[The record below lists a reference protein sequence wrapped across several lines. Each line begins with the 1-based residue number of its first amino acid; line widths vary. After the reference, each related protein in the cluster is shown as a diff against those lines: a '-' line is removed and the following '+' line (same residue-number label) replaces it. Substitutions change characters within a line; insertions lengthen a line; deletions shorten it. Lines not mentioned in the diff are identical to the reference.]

1 MSSNNPIGIIELGNI
16 SIKCLIFKIGNK
28 NSPEI
33 LSTSKIPSEGIHNG
47 TVINLLKAT
56 KAIRSC
62 ISNAE
67 KQAGVLLKKI
77 NVLIDQPEFL
87 CTKFSKNKKINGS
100 KIYKSDIEFLLSEA
114 KKQVTVND
122 PKQSIVHIFNHNY
135 IVDGKTFIEE
145 PIDVYADH
153 LSHEMTFIT
162 MPKNNIKNIYQTFI
176 DCDIE
181 IERFISCSF
190 ALAAQLLNSSELHY
204 GSILVDIG
212 FEKTSLVIFKN
223 LAIVNSITFPLGSNH
238 ITKDLSKVCSLSLE
252 ESEKIKNNLDIF
264 SKENSKLFDSNKHLI
279 NSFFIS
285 SSFRKISE
293 SLILNVTQA
302 RLDEILNLIKKQI
315 DLVGLNSNVGA
326 KFFLVGG
333 GSKLINIKKYCSNF
347 FNIEV
352 TTIENN
358 NKRTTMSIDETF
370 NSCLGALKIINEGWE
385 TEAMP
390 ATVDNN
396 VEKISFF
403 SKIFKKRL

>member
-16 SIKCLIFKIGNK
+16 SIKCLIFKIDKSN
-28 NSPEI
+28 NPEI
-33 LSTSKIPSEGIHNG
+33 LSTSKISSEGIHNG
-47 TVINLLKAT
+47 AVINLVKAT

-62 ISNAE
+62 ISNSE

-77 NVLIDQPEFL
+77 NVIIEQPEFL
-87 CTKFSKNKKINGS
+87 CTKFSKSKKINGS
-100 KIYKSDIEFLLSEA
+100 RIYKSDIDFLLSEA
-114 KKQVTVND
+114 KKQIILND
-122 PKQSIVHIFNHNY
+122 SKQSIVHIFNHNY
-135 IVDGKTFIEE
+135 IVDGKTFMEE
-145 PIDVYADH
+145 PIDVYADY

-162 MPKNNIKNIYQTFI
+162 MPKNNIKNIYQAFI

-190 ALAAQLLNSSELHY
+190 ALAVHLLNSSELHY

-212 FEKTSLVIFKN
+212 FEKTSLAIFKN

-264 SKENSKLFDSNKHLI
+264 SKENSKIFDTNHHLL
-279 NSFFIS
+279 NTLFIS
-285 SSFRKISE
+285 SPFRKISE
-293 SLILNVTQA
+293 SLILNIVQA

-315 DLVGLNSNVGA
+315 DLVGLDSTVRP
-326 KFFLVGG
+326 KFILIGG
-333 GSKLINIKKYCSNF
+333 GSKLVNIKKYFYNF
-347 FNIEV
+347 FNLEV
-352 TTIENN
+352 TTLESN
-358 NKRTTMSIDETF
+358 NKSSANIDETF

-385 TEAMP
+385 TEAIP

>member
-16 SIKCLIFKIGNK
+16 NIKCLIFKVDKSN
-28 NSPEI
+28 NPEI
-33 LSTSKIPSEGIHNG
+33 LSTSKISSEGIHNG
-47 TVINLLKAT
+47 AVINLVKAT

-62 ISNAE
+62 ISNSE

-77 NVLIDQPEFL
+77 NVIIEQPEFL
-87 CTKFSKNKKINGS
+87 CTKFSKSKKINGS
-100 KIYKSDIEFLLSEA
+100 RIYKSDIDFLLSEA
-114 KKQVTVND
+114 KKQVILND
-122 PKQSIVHIFNHNY
+122 SKQSIVHIFNHNY
-135 IVDGKTFIEE
+135 IVDGKTFMEE
-145 PIDVYADH
+145 PIDVYADY

-162 MPKNNIKNIYQTFI
+162 MPKNNIKNIYQAFI

-190 ALAAQLLNSSELHY
+190 ALAVHLLNSSELHY

-212 FEKTSLVIFKN
+212 FEKTSLAIFKN

-264 SKENSKLFDSNKHLI
+264 SKENSKIFDTNHHLL
-279 NSFFIS
+279 NTLFIS
-285 SSFRKISE
+285 SPFRKISE
-293 SLILNVTQA
+293 SLILNIVQA

-315 DLVGLNSNVGA
+315 DLVGLDSTVRP
-326 KFFLVGG
+326 KFILIGG
-333 GSKLINIKKYCSNF
+333 GSKLVNIKKYFYNF
-347 FNIEV
+347 FNLEV
-352 TTIENN
+352 TTLESN
-358 NKRTTMSIDETF
+358 NKSSANIDETF

-385 TEAMP
+385 TEAIP
-390 ATVDNN
+390 ATVDSN

>member
-1 MSSNNPIGIIELGNI
+1 MSLNNPVGIIELGNI
-16 SIKCLIFKIGNK
+16 SIKCLIFKVN
-28 NSPEI
+28 NRNNPEI
-33 LSTSKIPSEGIHNG
+33 LSTSKTPSEGIHNG
-47 TVINLLKAT
+47 TVTNLVRAT
-56 KAIRSC
+56 KAIRLC
-62 ISNAE
+62 ISDAE
-67 KQAGVLLKKI
+67 KQAEVSLKKI
-77 NVLIDQPEFL
+77 NVIIEQPEFL
-87 CTKFSKNKKINGS
+87 CTKFSKSKKINGS

-114 KKQVTVND
+114 KKQVTLND
-122 PKQSIVHIFNHNY
+122 SKQSIVHIFNHNY

-145 PIDVYADH
+145 PIDVHADY

-204 GSILVDIG
+204 GSILLDIG
-212 FEKTSLVIFKN
+212 FEKTSLIIFKN
-223 LAIVNSITFPLGSNH
+223 LAIINSITFPLGSNH

-264 SKENSKLFDSNKHLI
+264 SKKNSKLFDSNAHLI
-279 NSFFIS
+279 NTFFTS

-293 SLILNVTQA
+293 SLILNIVQA

-315 DLVGLNSNVGA
+315 DLVGFNSNIGA
-326 KFFLVGG
+326 KFLLVGG
-333 GSKLINIKKYCSNF
+333 GSKLINIKKYCFNF

-352 TTIENN
+352 TTLEKN
-358 NKRTTMSIDETF
+358 NKKTPINMHESF

-385 TEAMP
+385 TEAIP
-390 ATVDNN
+390 ASVDNN
-396 VEKISFF
+396 VDKISLF

>member
-1 MSSNNPIGIIELGNI
+1 MSSNNPIGIIELGNV
-16 SIKCLIFKIGNK
+16 SIKCLIFKIN
-28 NSPEI
+28 NINNPEI
-33 LSTSKIPSEGIHNG
+33 LSTSKISSQGIHNG
-47 TVINLLKAT
+47 VVVNLDKAT

-67 KQAGVLLKKI
+67 KQAGILLKKI
-77 NVLIDQPEFL
+77 NVIIEQPEFL
-87 CTKFSKNKKINGS
+87 CTKFSKSKKINGS
-100 KIYKSDIEFLLSEA
+100 KIYKNDIEFLLSEA
-114 KKQVTVND
+114 KKQVTLND
-122 PKQSIVHIFNHNY
+122 SKQSIVHIFNHNY

-190 ALAAQLLNSSELHY
+190 SLAVQLLNSSELQY
-204 GSILVDIG
+204 GSILVDLG

-252 ESEKIKNNLDIF
+252 ESEVIKNNLDIF
-264 SKENSKLFDSNKHLI
+264 SKKNSKLFDKNAYLI
-279 NSFFIS
+279 NTFFTV

-293 SLILNVTQA
+293 SLILSIVQA
-302 RLDEILNLIKKQI
+302 RLDEILKLIKKQI
-315 DLVGLNSNVGA
+315 DLVGLNSNVGL
-326 KFFLVGG
+326 KIFLVGG
-333 GSKLINIKKYCSNF
+333 GSKLINLNRYCSDF
-347 FNIEV
+347 FNIESK
-352 TTIENN
+352 TFEND
-358 NKRTTMSIDETF
+358 NKKITQLMDDSF
-370 NSCLGALKIINEGWE
+370 NSCLGDLKIINDGWE
-385 TEAMP
+385 TEAIP
-390 ATVDNN
+390 ATVDNS

-403 SKIFKKRL
+403 SKIFKSGL

>member
-1 MSSNNPIGIIELGNI
+1 MSSNNPIGIIELGNV
-16 SIKCLIFKIGNK
+16 SIKCLIFKIN
-28 NSPEI
+28 NINNPEI
-33 LSTSKIPSEGIHNG
+33 LSTSKISSQGIHNG
-47 TVINLLKAT
+47 VVVNLDKAT

-67 KQAGVLLKKI
+67 KQAGILLKKI
-77 NVLIDQPEFL
+77 NVIIEQPDFL
-87 CTKFSKNKKINGS
+87 CTKFSKSKKINGS
-100 KIYKSDIEFLLSEA
+100 KIYKNDIEFLLSEA
-114 KKQVTVND
+114 KKQVTLND
-122 PKQSIVHIFNHNY
+122 SKQSIVHIFNHNY
-135 IVDGKTFIEE
+135 IVDGKIFIEE

-190 ALAAQLLNSSELHY
+190 SLAVQLLNSSELQY

-252 ESEKIKNNLDIF
+252 ESEVIKNNLDIF
-264 SKENSKLFDSNKHLI
+264 SKKNSKLFDKNAHLI
-279 NSFFIS
+279 NTFFTA

-293 SLILNVTQA
+293 SLILSIVQA
-302 RLDEILNLIKKQI
+302 RLDEILKLIKKQI
-315 DLVGLNSNVGA
+315 DLVGLNSNVGL
-326 KFFLVGG
+326 KIFLVGG
-333 GSKLINIKKYCSNF
+333 GSKLINLNRYCSDF
-347 FNIEV
+347 FNIESK
-352 TTIENN
+352 TFEND
-358 NKRTTMSIDETF
+358 NKKISQLMDDSF
-370 NSCLGALKIINEGWE
+370 NSCLGALKIINDGWE
-385 TEAMP
+385 TEAIP
-390 ATVDNN
+390 ATVDNS

-403 SKIFKKRL
+403 SKIFKSGL

>member
-1 MSSNNPIGIIELGNI
+1 MSINNPIGIIELGNI
-16 SIKCLIFKIGNK
+16 SIKCLIFKIDKDN
-28 NSPEI
+28 NPEI
-33 LSTSKIPSEGIHNG
+33 LSTSKMPSEGIHNG
-47 TVINLLKAT
+47 AVINLVKAT

-62 ISNAE
+62 ISNSE
-67 KQAGVLLKKI
+67 KHAGVLLKKI
-77 NVLIDQPEFL
+77 NVIIEQPEFL
-87 CTKFSKNKKINGS
+87 CTKFSKSKKINGS
-100 KIYKSDIEFLLSEA
+100 RIYKSDIEFLLSEA
-114 KKQVTVND
+114 KKQVILND
-122 PKQSIVHIFNHNY
+122 SKQSIVHIFNHNY
-135 IVDGKTFIEE
+135 IVDGKTFMEE
-145 PIDVYADH
+145 PIDVYADY

-162 MPKNNIKNIYQTFI
+162 MPKNNIKNIYQAFI

-190 ALAAQLLNSSELHY
+190 ALAAHLLNSSELHY

-264 SKENSKLFDSNKHLI
+264 SQENSKLFDKNQHLI
-279 NSFFIS
+279 NTLFTS
-285 SSFRKISE
+285 SPFRKISK
-293 SLILNVTQA
+293 SLILNIVQA

-315 DLVGLNSNVGA
+315 DLVGLDSNAGP
-326 KFFLVGG
+326 KFIFIGG
-333 GSKLINIKKYCSNF
+333 GSKLINIKKYCYNF
-347 FNIEV
+347 FNLEV
-352 TTIENN
+352 TTLESN
-358 NKRTTMSIDETF
+358 NKSTVNIDETF

-385 TEAMP
+385 TEAIP